1 MFNML
6 RNRQMTA
13 AAILVVASTMT
24 GTGVASADDQVSLE
38 FENTLDQDIVLDV
51 NDNYYYDPGVRHI
64 SLNRGIIDG
73 KPSKVGGNRVGFK
86 TSKNKEGRIL
96 LKVTVHCGSST
107 DAFFYTQPPSG
118 NIIKISTGCKLT
130 RS

>member
-13 AAILVVASTMT
+13 AAALVVAATMT
-24 GTGVASADDQVSLE
+24 GTGIARADDQVSLT
-38 FENTLDQDIVLDV
+38 FENTLDQDIVLEV
-51 NDNYYYDPGVRHI
+51 YDNYYYDPGVRRI
-64 SLNRGIIDG
+64 SLNRAIIDG
-73 KPSKVGGNRVGFK
+73 KPSKVGGNKVGFK
-86 TSKNKEGRIL
+86 ASKNKEGRIL
-96 LKVTVHCGSST
+96 IKVTSHCGSST

-118 NIIKISTGCKLT
+118 NTIKVTSGCRLT